1 MFSVQTTGNEESE
14 LDQQP
19 DEVRGGGEDTQNQ
32 QHKKTEYDQLY
43 PDYSDPEVSLKKN
56 STCRVL
62 SSGTTK
68 IVTQFLSF
76 LFLERLPVSP

>member
-43 PDYSDPEVSLKKN
+43 PDYSDPEVSLKK
-56 STCRVL
+56 
-62 SSGTTK
+62 
-68 IVTQFLSF
+68 I
-76 LFLERLPVSP
+76 LPAGYWVQGQQKS